1 MFKKVI
7 SVILSVIIAA
17 SVLTIG
23 VGAVSG
29 DERGLNIRIVISKN
43 ANSLERA
50 AAEFLRDTVREST
63 NIEYPII
70 TDSEGKTGFEIAV
83 GKTRRFDYD
92 VSSFADGG
100 YVIKSYDG
108 GIAVVGAG
116 NRGNIYGVC
125 RLLKEFGGYRCFVA
139 GDKLANG
146 GDALD
151 IPNDVDIE
159 YTPYFEYTETDWRL
173 SWCDSHIYSLS
184 NGLSGGVYNRISEDL
199 GGTVNYI
206 NSFAHTLTAGFC
218 SKDKYFDS
226 HPEYFALRDGK
237 RIPTQLCLTNEYV
250 YHIVLDEVLDLLKN
264 RHDPEAALQ
273 IISLTQADNQD
284 YCQCENCKR
293 LDEENES
300 HAGTMIS
307 FVNRIAEQVALMDYD
322 NVAIDTFAYQYT
334 RKPPKNVKPP

>member
-1 MFKKVI
+1 MCKNCI
-7 SVILSVIIAA
+7 SS
-17 SVLTIG
+17 
-23 VGAVSG
+23 
-29 DERGLNIRIVISKN
+29 N
-43 ANSLERA
+43 
-50 AAEFLRDTVREST
+50 
-63 NIEYPII
+63 
-70 TDSEGKTGFEIAV
+70 
-83 GKTRRFDYD
+83 RR
-92 VSSFADGG
+92 SFADGG

-146 GDALD
+146 GDALN

-159 YTPYFEYTETDWRL
+159 YTPFFEYTETDWRL

-226 HPEYFALRDGK
+226 HPEYFAVSNSWSIK
-237 RIPTQLCLTNEYV
+237 RWRKNTMTKMR
-250 YHIVLDEVLDLLKN
+250 KN
-264 RHDPEAALQ
+264 RRPRPV
-273 IISLTQADNQD
+273 IM
-284 YCQCENCKR
+284 KW
-293 LDEENES
+293 
-300 HAGTMIS
+300 
-307 FVNRIAEQVALMDYD
+307 
-322 NVAIDTFAYQYT
+322 
-334 RKPPKNVKPP
+334 

>member
-29 DERGLNIRIVISKN
+29 DERVLNIRIVISKN

-70 TDSEGKTGFEIAV
+70 TDSEGKKGFEIAV

-116 NRGNIYGVC
+116 NRGNI
-125 RLLKEFGGYRCFVA
+125 
-139 GDKLANG
+139 
-146 GDALD
+146 
-151 IPNDVDIE
+151 
-159 YTPYFEYTETDWRL
+159 
-173 SWCDSHIYSLS
+173 
-184 NGLSGGVYNRISEDL
+184 
-199 GGTVNYI
+199 
-206 NSFAHTLTAGFC
+206 
-218 SKDKYFDS
+218 
-226 HPEYFALRDGK
+226 
-237 RIPTQLCLTNEYV
+237 
-250 YHIVLDEVLDLLKN
+250 
-264 RHDPEAALQ
+264 
-273 IISLTQADNQD
+273 
-284 YCQCENCKR
+284 
-293 LDEENES
+293 
-300 HAGTMIS
+300 
-307 FVNRIAEQVALMDYD
+307 
-322 NVAIDTFAYQYT
+322 
-334 RKPPKNVKPP
+334 